1 MSKPTVTAL
10 LDVLIDEEHSD
21 ESPLRALPNCFL
33 TPHIAGSMGREV
45 RRMAA
50 YMADECGR
58 WLRGEALRYEVT
70 REMLRTMA

>member
-1 MSKPTVTAL
+1 
-10 LDVLIDEEHSD
+10 
-21 ESPLRALPNCFL
+21 
-33 TPHIAGSMGREV
+33 
-45 RRMAA
+45 MAA